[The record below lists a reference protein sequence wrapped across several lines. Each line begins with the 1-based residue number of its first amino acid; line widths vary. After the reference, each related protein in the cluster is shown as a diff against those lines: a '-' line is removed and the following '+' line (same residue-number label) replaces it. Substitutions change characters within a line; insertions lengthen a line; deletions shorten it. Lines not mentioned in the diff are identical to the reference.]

1 MVLGH
6 AGYRDL
12 LLVAGGTGL
21 SPLKAI
27 IEQAVKESSLC
38 PRRIYLFYG
47 ARRREELYDLP
58 DLWRLADAYSGLQ
71 IIPVTSEDPAFA
83 GMQGNVGRVAARYLP
98 HRDCEAYVSGPPEM
112 VAETIRVLKRAGL
125 PPERIHF
132 DDALLRGFDLPAD
145 PPAPAP
151 EPVIDPAPTRPAI
164 AESGEPP
171 DEEDMD
177 ESRQKVASSRHVVTP
192 K

>member
-1 MVLGH
+1 
-6 AGYRDL
+6 
-12 LLVAGGTGL
+12 
-21 SPLKAI
+21 
-27 IEQAVKESSLC
+27 VKDSSLC

-47 ARRREELYDLP
+47 ARRREELYDMP

-112 VAETIRVLKRAGL
+112 VAETIRVLRRAGI
-125 PPERIHF
+125 PPERIHY
-132 DDALLRGFDLPAD
+132 DDALLTDFTRPVESAGPIPALE
-145 PPAPAP
+145 PMP
-151 EPVIDPAPTRPAI
+151 EPARPDDTVP
-164 AESGEPP
+164 GDTP
-171 DEEDMD
+171 DGQDAD
-177 ESRQKVASSRHVVTP
+177 ESAQKVASSRQVATP